1 MTQAG
6 GRGEAERPWLTL
18 TEAAA
23 LSGRHI
29 DALRA
34 MARRGRIERRKNNAG
49 QWVVRLPESWPQA
62 GTAGALGSTLGTAPA
77 DSGAALGSLGTAL
90 GNAQGE
96 DSGTAKALAEL
107 REEVA
112 ELRVALARTESQAEA
127 ITAVAKGEV
136 EAVKRVAAA
145 EVEAMREQLEAGVA
159 ARNAVIEELR
169 AELAR
174 LRLPFW
180 RRWIG

>member
-6 GRGEAERPWLTL
+6 ARDEAERPWLTL
-18 TEAAA
+18 TEAAT

-62 GTAGALGSTLGTAPA
+62 GMAGALGNAPS
-77 DSGAALGSLGTAL
+77 DSGNALGG
-90 GNAQGE
+90 AQGD
-96 DSGTAKALAEL
+96 DSGTGEALAEL
-107 REEVA
+107 REEAA
-112 ELRVALARTESQAEA
+112 ELRVALARAESRAEA
-127 ITAVAKGEV
+127 MTAVAKGEV

-145 EVEAMREQLEAGVA
+145 EVESMREQLQAGVA
-159 ARNAVIEELR
+159 ARNAVIADLR

-180 RRWIG
+180 RRWLG

>member
-6 GRGEAERPWLTL
+6 ARDGEERPWLTL

-34 MARRGRIERRKNNAG
+34 MARRGRIDRRKNNAG

-62 GTAGALGSTLGTAPA
+62 GVADALGNLSGANSA
-77 DSGAALGSLGTAL
+77 DPSGIAQGDASGAA
-90 GNAQGE
+90 
-96 DSGTAKALAEL
+96 DALAEL

-112 ELRVALARTESQAEA
+112 ELRVALARAEAKAEA
-127 ITAVAKGEV
+127 ITAVAKSEV
-136 EAVKRVAAA
+136 EAAKRVAAA
-145 EVEAMREQLEAGVA
+145 EVEAMREQLETGS
-159 ARNAVIEELR
+159 RR
-169 AELAR
+169 ATR
-174 LRLPFW
+174 
-180 RRWIG
+180 